1 MRVANLISD
10 LQRLNPDDEVVV
22 AYWTRDLADQY
33 VEDRT
38 PLTDEQWQEIVNE
51 VGSENIQFQEVGDLI
66 EQLAYEKTESLEE

>member
-22 AYWTRDLADQY
+22 AYWTRDLADHY
-33 VEDRT
+33 VEGRT
-38 PLTDEQWQEIVNE
+38 PLTNDQWQEIVNE

-66 EQLAYEKTESLEE
+66 EQLAYEKTESLDE

>member
-22 AYWTRDLADQY
+22 AYWTRDLADRY
-33 VEDRT
+33 VENRT
-38 PLTDEQWQEIVNE
+38 PLTNDQWQEIVNE

-66 EQLAYEKTESLEE
+66 EQLAYEKTELLDE

>member
-22 AYWTRDLADQY
+22 AYWTRDLADRY
-33 VEDRT
+33 VENRT
-38 PLTDEQWQEIVNE
+38 PLTDDQWQEIVNE

-66 EQLAYEKTESLEE
+66 EQLAYEKTELLDE

>member
-22 AYWTRDLADQY
+22 AYWTRDLADRY
-33 VEDRT
+33 VENRT
-38 PLTDEQWQEIVNE
+38 PLTNDQWQEIVNE

-66 EQLAYEKTESLEE
+66 EQLAYEKTELLEE